1 MATGQGGLL
10 PQEWEIPQ
18 QLRDR
23 MGEQVGRQR
32 AMVADGHLLVI
43 LHDPPGPEEVDRCG
57 RFFWR
62 QPDGTWHASQGSGP
76 EALANYLEEYEQ
88 LLEGLEEQEKGAET
102 ARDYFEVLRDV
113 APLQR
118 AARNMHLALQQAR
131 ELVPRSKGIINL
143 RDWAYANERMAELL
157 YSDTKNSLDFV
168 IAQRTE
174 EQAAASH
181 QMAASSHR
189 LNVLVAFFFPIAT
202 LSAIF
207 GVNMYFGLEEDRPNS
222 IIPFVAM
229 LALGLVAG
237 FVLKSLI
244 TRQTPNTSGHEDEV

>member
-1 MATGQGGLL
+1 METGQGGLL

-102 ARDYFEVLRDV
+102 AREYFEVLRDL
-113 APLQR
+113 APLLR

-131 ELVPRSKGIINL
+131 ELVPRSKGLINL
-143 RDWAYANERMAELL
+143 RALYLNNTQVTDAGLKHLAAVRSLRQIFLYPTKVTDAGVAEL
-157 YSDTKNSLDFV
+157 K
-168 IAQRTE
+168 
-174 EQAAASH
+174 AA
-181 QMAASSHR
+181 
-189 LNVLVAFFFPIAT
+189 LP
-202 LSAIF
+202 
-207 GVNMYFGLEEDRPNS
+207 GVQVRY
-222 IIPFVAM
+222 
-229 LALGLVAG
+229 
-237 FVLKSLI
+237 
-244 TRQTPNTSGHEDEV
+244 